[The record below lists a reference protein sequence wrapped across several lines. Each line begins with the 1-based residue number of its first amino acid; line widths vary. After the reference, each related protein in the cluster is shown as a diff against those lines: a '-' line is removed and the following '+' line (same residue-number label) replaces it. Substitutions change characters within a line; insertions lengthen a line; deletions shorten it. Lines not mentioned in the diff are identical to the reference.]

1 MRVPTI
7 GGKVFGTV
15 RECAGMKLQNKTV
28 VLGVGSGPLT
38 WLAVDVL
45 RGLQRAGAHVHV
57 VLGMEAEAFVPTL
70 TFQTLAGKVVWPA
83 HECYGMMIGGHLQSL
98 STLMSAVDA
107 MVVVPATPALL
118 AKTAMAC
125 ADEALIRAF
134 LLHDGPTIM
143 AYPGQAHPYRHR
155 LVQRQLA
162 VLREADIVLLDE
174 AVRETEDAVD
184 ELGWVM
190 SPEAIVAEVERQV
203 NAFGGHGA

>member
-1 MRVPTI
+1 
-7 GGKVFGTV
+7 
-15 RECAGMKLQNKTV
+15 MKLRHKTI

-57 VLGMEAEAFVPTL
+57 VLGREAEGFVPAL

-83 HECYGMMIGGHLQSL
+83 HECYGMMIGGHWQSL
-98 STLMSAVDA
+98 TTLMSGIDA
-107 MVVVPATPALL
+107 MVVVPATPALV
-118 AKTAMAC
+118 AKAAMAC

-143 AYPGQAHPYRHR
+143 AYPGQAYPYRHR
-155 LVQRQLA
+155 LVRRQLA
-162 VLREADIVLLDE
+162 VLREADIILLDE
-174 AVRETEDAVD
+174 AVREAQEAVD

-190 SPEAIVAEVERQV
+190 SPEAIVAEVERQLTPS
-203 NAFGGHGA
+203 GHGA

>member
-1 MRVPTI
+1 MI
-7 GGKVFGTV
+7 
-15 RECAGMKLQNKTV
+15 LQNKTIL
-28 VLGVGSGPLT
+28 LGVGSGPLT

-57 VLGMEAEAFVPTL
+57 ILGTEAEAFVPAL
-70 TFQTLAGKVVWPA
+70 TFQTLAGEVVWPA
-83 HECYGMMIGGHLQSL
+83 QEYYGMMVGGHFRSL
-98 STLMSAVDA
+98 AALLADIDA

-125 ADEALIRAF
+125 ADEALIRAI
-134 LLHDGPTIM
+134 LLHAGPTIL
-143 AYPGQAHPYRHR
+143 AYPGCARPYQHR

-162 VLREADIVLLDE
+162 VLREADMVLWDQ

-190 SPEAIVAEVERQV
+190 SPSEIVAVVAQQLPSPAQETTNEETR
-203 NAFGGHGA
+203 